1 MGAHEVA
8 RTGYTRAVGVYERAR
23 PSYPL
28 PVLAELT
35 DAFGLAAGRT
45 VVDLGAGTGL
55 FTRLLALTGARVVA
69 VEPVA
74 AMRGR
79 LAELLP
85 SVTVADGTAER
96 TGLAAGSAH
105 AVIAAQAWHWFDGEA
120 AQGEVERVLAPGG
133 GLGLVWNTYDATV
146 PWVRDY
152 QDIYFRRAPAG
163 LPSHQDGTWRTRLE
177 ARPGW
182 GRIRERHFP
191 NPQRVSRGG
200 VIDRMLSS
208 SHIACL
214 DADEQAR
221 VRREVEDVLDAH
233 PETRGQERVEL
244 PYVTD
249 VYWTARTA

>member
-8 RTGYTRAVGVYERAR
+8 KAGYTRAVDVYERAR

-28 PVLAELT
+28 PALAALADALEL
-35 DAFGLAAGRT
+35 GAGRT
-45 VVDLGAGTGL
+45 VVDVGAGTGL
-55 FTRLLALTGARVVA
+55 FTRLLALTGAHVVA

-85 SVTVADGTAER
+85 SVTVADGTAEH
-96 TGLAAGSAH
+96 TGLPRG
-105 AVIAAQAWHWFDGEA
+105 AVDAVVAAQAWHWFDMDAALAEA
-120 AQGEVERVLAPGG
+120 ERVLTSGG
-133 GLGLVWNTYDATV
+133 GLGLVWNSYDDTV
-146 PWVRDY
+146 AWVRDY
-152 QDIYFRRAPAG
+152 QDVYFRRAPAG
-163 LPSHQDGTWRTRLE
+163 LPSHQDGRWRAALA

-182 GRIRERHFP
+182 GALEERHFP
-191 NPQRVSRGG
+191 NPHGMSRDG

-214 DADEQAR
+214 DAAEQAQ

-233 PETRGQERVEL
+233 PETRGRDHLEL

-249 VYWTARTA
+249 VYWTVRGN

>member
-8 RTGYTRAVGVYERAR
+8 NTGYARAVRVYERAR

-35 DAFGLAAGRT
+35 DALGLGAGRT
-45 VVDLGAGTGL
+45 VVELGAGTGL
-55 FTRLLALTGARVVA
+55 FTRLLMLTGARVVA

-79 LAELLP
+79 LVELLP
-85 SVTVADGTAER
+85 SVTVAAGTAEH
-96 TGLAAGSAH
+96 TGVAAGSAH
-105 AVIAAQAWHWFDGEA
+105 AVIAAQAWHWFDAQA
-120 AQGEVERVLAPGG
+120 APAEVERVLAPGG
-133 GLGLVWNTYDATV
+133 GLGLVWNTYDDTV

-152 QDIYFRRAPAG
+152 QDVYFRRAPSG
-163 LPSHQDGTWRTRLE
+163 LPSHQDGTWRAVLE
-177 ARPGW
+177 SRPGW
-182 GRIRERHFP
+182 SGISERHFP
-191 NPQRVSRGG
+191 NPHSMSRDG

-214 DADEQAR
+214 DAGEQAR
-221 VRREVEDVLDAH
+221 VRREVEDVLDGH
-233 PETRGQERVEL
+233 PETRGRDTVEL

-249 VYWTARTA
+249 LYWTVRAN